1 MLDERRSVVLG
12 ALIEE
17 YIGVGEPVS
26 SRAVLDRSG
35 LSVSSA
41 TIRNDLAALER
52 DGYAMQP
59 HTSAGR
65 VPTGRA
71 YRYYV
76 DHLSPVALRSAT
88 RVRIHKFFDSVHT
101 ELSRLLK
108 ATTGLLSEVTHY
120 PAIVIGPGLD
130 GESIRGIHCVPV
142 APNTVMVVLVG
153 GSGQVAQ
160 EMVSLQHPLDS
171 AEVGQAEELL
181 LTRTPHPHQLEASMH
196 EDWNQAY
203 EHRKVGFTP
212 QLCSAVFAIAGENLA
227 DDVLFGLIQRWIQE
241 DKLSF
246 LAKVVNGNLSLAD
259 VADAI
264 RRYHHLAEQE
274 PEIQS
279 PNKRGIEVSL
289 IRRFLSDQLQYVSAA
304 KGYIQVH
311 DFYNLLDRVIFVPAS
326 HGKLGGKSAGL
337 YLAAQILKK
346 KAENNDLLKGVKVP
360 KTYHLTSDL
369 LLHFMHHNN
378 FDEVVEQKYKPINQ
392 ARFEYPHIVQSAS

>member
-17 YIGVGEPVS
+17 YIGVGVPVS

-65 VPTGRA
+65 IPTGRA

-181 LTRTPHPHQLEASMH
+181 LAAVEGKVQDPDVSGTPPQVAELVRRVWGLTKESERGTRDVYVSGAAT
-196 EDWNQAY
+196 
-203 EHRKVGFTP
+203 
-212 QLCSAVFAIAGENLA
+212 AGDA
-227 DDVLFGLIQRWIQE
+227 WDDVRSVNSVLEVLEREAMLLSILARANAGTLIQIGE
-241 DKLSF
+241 DVSVGAD
-246 LAKVVNGNLSLAD
+246 LAVVSTRYALGGE
-259 VADAI
+259 DAGAVGVI
-264 RRYHHLAEQE
+264 GPMRMDYGRTISVVE
-274 PEIQS
+274 
-279 PNKRGIEVSL
+279 EVSEVL
-289 IRRFLSDQLQYVSAA
+289 
-304 KGYIQVH
+304 
-311 DFYNLLDRVIFVPAS
+311 
-326 HGKLGGKSAGL
+326 AGL
-337 YLAAQILKK
+337 L
-346 KAENNDLLKGVKVP
+346 GTP
-360 KTYHLTSDL
+360 PTT
-369 LLHFMHHNN
+369 
-378 FDEVVEQKYKPINQ
+378 
-392 ARFEYPHIVQSAS
+392 